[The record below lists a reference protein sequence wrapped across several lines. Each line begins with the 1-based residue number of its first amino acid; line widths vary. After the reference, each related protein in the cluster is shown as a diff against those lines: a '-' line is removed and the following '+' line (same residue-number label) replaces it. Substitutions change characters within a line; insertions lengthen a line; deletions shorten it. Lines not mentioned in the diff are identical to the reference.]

1 MLVEIIKGEK
11 TGDRALAMAL
21 DFVRAIRKTPIVV
34 NDGRGF
40 FANRCVLNYIREGP
54 SHARRGRAARR

>member
-1 MLVEIIKGEK
+1 MMLVEVILAKQ

-40 FANRCVLNYIREGP
+40 YANRCVGAY
-54 SHARRGRAARR
+54 HAARAT